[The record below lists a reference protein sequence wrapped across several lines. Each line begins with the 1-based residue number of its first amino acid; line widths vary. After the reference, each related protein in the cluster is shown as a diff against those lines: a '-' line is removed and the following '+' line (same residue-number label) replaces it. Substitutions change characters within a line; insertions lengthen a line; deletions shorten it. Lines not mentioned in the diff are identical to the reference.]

1 MIVNN
6 VIKPWGRILLIS
18 FAALPGFIRGIHA
31 QQLEARTYAVELT
44 AEVQENPAEIVL
56 KWRGDAYARN
66 YTINRKLRQENQW
79 TRIGTAAGHESWFID
94 RNVSVGQGY
103 EYQVVKEGTLDYT
116 GYGYIYAG
124 IQVPLVEDR
133 GRIIL
138 LVEESVLDALAFELD
153 RLELDLIG
161 DGWRVVR
168 RSVART
174 ATPVQAKEVVGSA
187 YSEDPSNTHALLLF
201 GNIPVPY
208 SGNFMPDHHADHTG
222 AWPADVYYADVD
234 GAWTDSELSWKAVGD
249 RQDNYPGDGRFDQNS
264 PPSRLEL
271 QLGRV
276 DLSRLTCFLNKTP
289 SRNEVDLLRG
299 YLEKNHAFRH
309 GKLPTEARGLV
320 FDQIGSKKPEWMSTM
335 AWRNFAPFVGGG
347 IDVVGPN
354 EYLPAVTSKNYL
366 WTSVV
371 AGGNFTHADGVGS
384 ADAFAFHSVNAVFT
398 MFCGSYYGD
407 WDVESNFLRAALG
420 GNGRVLA
427 ALYSGQPQWSC
438 HTMALGES
446 IGAAAKITQ
455 ENAEQGLYPPHLHGA
470 GQVHIALLGDPTVRA
485 HPVAPPPLTDKP
497 HRRGSCEDESH
508 GPDRKQN
515 GAELDTPDDRLPPLE
530 PMPRRRIV
538 IDGPWMLLRTEVE
551 FRLVRC
557 RFRVVE
563 RRHLH
568 GPKRRDH

>member
-1 MIVNN
+1 
-6 VIKPWGRILLIS
+6 
-18 FAALPGFIRGIHA
+18 
-31 QQLEARTYAVELT
+31 
-44 AEVQENPAEIVL
+44 
-56 KWRGDAYARN
+56 
-66 YTINRKLRQENQW
+66 
-79 TRIGTAAGHESWFID
+79 
-94 RNVSVGQGY
+94 
-103 EYQVVKEGTLDYT
+103 
-116 GYGYIYAG
+116 
-124 IQVPLVEDR
+124 
-133 GRIIL
+133 
-138 LVEESVLDALAFELD
+138 
-153 RLELDLIG
+153 
-161 DGWRVVR
+161 
-168 RSVART
+168 
-174 ATPVQAKEVVGSA
+174 VVGSA

-289 SRNEVDLLRG
+289 SRNEIDLLRG

>member
-187 YSEDPSNTHALLLF
+187 YSEDPWNTHALLLF

-234 GAWTDSELSWKAVGD
+234 GAWTDSEVSWKAVGD

-289 SRNEVDLLRG
+289 SRNEIDLLRG

-309 GKLPTEARGLV
+309 GMLPTEARGLV

-335 AWRNFAPFVGGG
+335 AWRNFTPFVG
-347 IDVVGPN
+347 
-354 EYLPAVTSKNYL
+354 
-366 WTSVV
+366 
-371 AGGNFTHADGVGS
+371 
-384 ADAFAFHSVNAVFT
+384 
-398 MFCGSYYGD
+398 
-407 WDVESNFLRAALG
+407 AA
-420 GNGRVLA
+420 R
-427 ALYSGQPQWSC
+427 S
-438 HTMALGES
+438 
-446 IGAAAKITQ
+446 
-455 ENAEQGLYPPHLHGA
+455 
-470 GQVHIALLGDPTVRA
+470 
-485 HPVAPPPLTDKP
+485 
-497 HRRGSCEDESH
+497 
-508 GPDRKQN
+508 
-515 GAELDTPDDRLPPLE
+515 
-530 PMPRRRIV
+530 
-538 IDGPWMLLRTEVE
+538 
-551 FRLVRC
+551 
-557 RFRVVE
+557 
-563 RRHLH
+563 
-568 GPKRRDH
+568 